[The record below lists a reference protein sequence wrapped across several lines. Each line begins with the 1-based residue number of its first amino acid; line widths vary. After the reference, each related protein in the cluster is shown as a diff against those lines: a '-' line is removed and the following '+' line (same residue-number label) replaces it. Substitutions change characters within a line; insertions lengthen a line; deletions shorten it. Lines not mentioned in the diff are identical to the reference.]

1 MSLINQVLDNQER
14 TIRSIF
20 ISSYIPRRCGIATF
34 AKDLTSALNN
44 LNPESLAEIIAI
56 DGEEA
61 SIYYPWEVKYK
72 VSKENLD
79 TYYKA
84 AEYVNQSSAD
94 VICLQHEYGLFGGE
108 GGDYIFGFL
117 RSINK
122 PVITTLHTVLENP
135 DEIQRFC
142 LSRVADFSQYL
153 VVMTPTAK
161 ARLEKIYKI
170 DPSKVVIIHHGV
182 ADEAKASK
190 CKKRGLGWSGKRV
203 LLVSGLI
210 HKDKGIEQIIRALPG
225 VVQAFPN
232 TILVVA
238 GQTHPEILKK
248 DGEKYRNSLIRLA
261 KKLKVKKN
269 VKFINKYLP
278 LNRLLTLYE
287 ACDIYLTTHTNPEQ
301 ISSGTLAY
309 ALGMGKVCISTPYAY
324 AKEMLSDKRGMLV
337 DFNDEQQTE
346 AAIINVFSDPLLENR
361 LSENAYLL
369 GCKMRWPRVAQ
380 RYLNLFR
387 VTKKINETNK
397 LKTPQL
403 SNR

>member
-1 MSLINQVLDNQER
+1 MNLINQVLDNQEK

-20 ISSYIPRRCGIATF
+20 ISSYIPKKCGIATF
-34 AKDLTSALNN
+34 TKDLTSALNN

-56 DGEEA
+56 DGSESET
-61 SIYYPWEVKYK
+61 YYPWEVKYK
-72 VSKENLD
+72 VPRNNLD
-79 TYYKA
+79 GYYRA

-94 VICLQHEYGLFGGE
+94 VICLQHEYGLFGGD
-108 GGDYIFGFL
+108 GGDYIFGL
-117 RSINK
+117 IRSINK
-122 PVITTLHTVLENP
+122 PVVTTLHTVLENP

-142 LSRVADFSQYL
+142 LSRVADFSEYL

-161 ARLEKIYKI
+161 DRLERIYKI

-190 CKKRGLGWSGKRV
+190 SKKSILGWSGKRV

-210 HKDKGIEQIIRALPG
+210 HRDKGIEQIIRVLPG
-225 VVQAFPN
+225 IVKEFPN

-238 GQTHPEILKK
+238 GQTHPEILKQ

-269 VKFINKYLP
+269 VKFVNKYLP
-278 LNRLLTLYE
+278 LEKLLILYE

-309 ALGMGKVCISTPYAY
+309 ALGMGKVCVSTPYAY
-324 AKEMLSDKRGMLV
+324 AKEMLSEKRGILV
-337 DFNDEQQTE
+337 DFGDEKQTSD
-346 AAIINVFSDPLLENR
+346 AIVNVFSDPLLESR

-397 LKTPQL
+397 LKAPQL
-403 SNR
+403 LNR